1 MISSF
6 RLVASDDLSL
16 QKKKE
21 RKKKE
26 TTLQRTDCA
35 DERISEFGL
44 FTSLCFL
51 FCAGGWSYTTGNADS
66 SFLWLFSPV
75 ESMRKT
81 RHFSLVTHSAD
92 RSELNSDSRTKDPR
106 EDACNPGAKEVKRVT
121 PTLGLQRPR
130 GLYTVIPNCGHHS
143 SPSHPMKLWKI
154 QMFKKPQETFPTN

>member
-6 RLVASDDLSL
+6 HLVASNDLSL
-16 QKKKE
+16 QKE
-21 RKKKE
+21 KKKKG

-35 DERISEFGL
+35 DERVSEFGL

-66 SFLWLFSPV
+66 SFLWLFPPV

-92 RSELNSDSRTKDPR
+92 RSELNSDSRTEDPR
-106 EDACNPGAKEVKRVT
+106 EDGCNPGAKEVKQVT
-121 PTLGLQRPR
+121 PRLGLQETQGVVHGDSQLWTPR
-130 GLYTVIPNCGHHS
+130 QPKSSCEAPEDPNA
-143 SPSHPMKLWKI
+143 
-154 QMFKKPQETFPTN
+154 QEAS